1 MSRKERE
8 FDPVLQYW
16 RDNKRV
22 SQRSVVLPVHEPDSL
37 TRHLSLQ
44 EQNTRNMETTN
55 LRQTLNRARDKQMR
69 YTQTFD
75 IITHVPKVE
84 EPPAKPRA
92 PPAPSTRTQFNIIS
106 NLDFAH
112 HHYTKP
118 SERPPPAPGSSRKPP
133 GVTVKGRDYNIISNK
148 YDQPCQPPIA
158 KVLRDPHWLVLLRV
172 VCRYVVKHEEKDAVD
187 KEVAR
192 QEASEK
198 FWQTR
203 DFNLLTCSFYDK
215 AKVSA
220 SVCRL
225 PHCQQADVL
234 RLATG
239 GQVHG

>member
-1 MSRKERE
+1 MLLLCVHYATGICALQTQKTNSQFRPEDTKVHHVTRYEMSRKERE

-118 SERPPPAPGSSRKPP
+118 SERPPPAPASSRKPP

-148 YDQPCQPPIA
+148 YDQPMPAPHLPRCCVTLIGWCCC
-158 KVLRDPHWLVLLRV
+158 VLCAGMW
-172 VCRYVVKHEEKDAVD
+172 
-187 KEVAR
+187 
-192 QEASEK
+192 
-198 FWQTR
+198 
-203 DFNLLTCSFYDK
+203 
-215 AKVSA
+215 
-220 SVCRL
+220 
-225 PHCQQADVL
+225 
-234 RLATG
+234 
-239 GQVHG
+239 